1 MALEQKTIELADF
14 LYVLKKW
21 FWLIIIL
28 CIVGAMS
35 GFVIS
40 KEFMTPIYES
50 QSQLVIKQEQPK
62 NNTTTTSE
70 TQSNIQLVNTYKII
84 LVSPTVLETVIKNLD
99 LPETTAQLAKQILI
113 ENSKDSQVL
122 TVNVLNADRE
132 LAKQINQQLIQ
143 AATKESDKIMSAN
156 NIRVLTKP
164 TENMSPV
171 KPNKTLVIGVGFIV
185 GLLVAISIIVIKE
198 TMRQH
203 IRDEKELRAI
213 IKATHLGN
221 INQF

>member
-1 MALEQKTIELADF
+1 MEQKTIELADF
-14 LYVLKKW
+14 VYVLKKW

-28 CIVGAMS
+28 CIVGAAS

-50 QSQLVIKQEQPK
+50 KSQLVIKQEQHK
-62 NNTTTTSE
+62 NDTTTTSE

-84 LVSPTVLETVIKNLD
+84 LVSPTVLDTVIKNLD
-99 LPETTAQLAKQILI
+99 LSESTEQLAKQILI

-132 LAKQINQQLIQ
+132 LAKQINQQLIK

-156 NIRVLTKP
+156 NIRVLTEP

-171 KPNKTLVIGVGFIV
+171 KPNKTLVIGAGFIA
-185 GLLVAISIIVIKE
+185 GLLVAIFIIVIKE

>member
-1 MALEQKTIELADF
+1 MEQKTIELADF

-21 FWLIIIL
+21 FGLIIIL
-28 CIVGAMS
+28 CIVGAAS

-50 QSQLVIKQEQPK
+50 QSQLVIKQEQHK
-62 NNTTTTSE
+62 NDTTTTSE

-84 LVSPTVLETVIKNLD
+84 LVSPTVLGAVIKNLD
-99 LPETTAQLAKQILI
+99 LPESTEQLAKQILI

-122 TVNVLNADRE
+122 TINVLNADRE
-132 LAKQINQQLIQ
+132 LAKQINQQLIK

-156 NIRVLTKP
+156 NIRVLTAP

-171 KPNKTLVIGVGFIV
+171 KPNQKLVIGVGFIV
-185 GLLVAISIIVIKE
+185 GLFVAISIIVIKE

-203 IRDEKELRAI
+203 IRDEKELRTI

>member
-1 MALEQKTIELADF
+1 MEQKTIELADF
-14 LYVLKKW
+14 VYVLKKW

-28 CIVGAMS
+28 CIVGAAS

-50 QSQLVIKQEQPK
+50 KSQLVIKQGQHK
-62 NNTTTTSE
+62 NDTTTTSE

-84 LVSPTVLETVIKNLD
+84 LVSPTVLDTVIKNLD
-99 LPETTAQLAKQILI
+99 LPESTEQLAKQILI

-132 LAKQINQQLIQ
+132 LAKQINQQLIK

-156 NIRVLTKP
+156 NIRVLTEP

-171 KPNKTLVIGVGFIV
+171 KPNKTLVIGAGFIA
-185 GLLVAISIIVIKE
+185 GLLVAIFIIVIKE

>member
-1 MALEQKTIELADF
+1 MEQKTIELADF

-50 QSQLVIKQEQPK
+50 QSQLVIKQENK
-62 NNTTTTSE
+62 KDMATTTE

-99 LPETTAQLAKQILI
+99 LPETTEQLAKQILI

-132 LAKQINQQLIQ
+132 LAKQINQQLIK

-156 NIRVLTKP
+156 NIRVLTEP

-171 KPNKTLVIGVGFIV
+171 KPNETLVIGAGFIA
-185 GLLVAISIIVIKE
+185 GLLVAIFIIAIKE

>member
-1 MALEQKTIELADF
+1 MEQKTIELADF

-28 CIVGAMS
+28 CIVGAAS

-62 NNTTTTSE
+62 KDTTTTSE

-99 LPETTAQLAKQILI
+99 LPETTDQLAKQILI

-132 LAKQINQQLIQ
+132 LAKQINQQLIK

-156 NIRVLTKP
+156 NIRVLTEP

-171 KPNKTLVIGVGFIV
+171 KPNQTLVIGVGFIV

-203 IRDEKELRAI
+203 IRDEKELRSI

>member
-1 MALEQKTIELADF
+1 MEQKTIELADF

-50 QSQLVIKQEQPK
+50 QSQLVIKQENK
-62 NNTTTTSE
+62 KDMATTTE

-99 LPETTAQLAKQILI
+99 LPETTEQLAKQILI

-132 LAKQINQQLIQ
+132 LAKQINQQLIK

-156 NIRVLTKP
+156 NIRVLTEP

-171 KPNKTLVIGVGFIV
+171 KPNKTLVIGAGFIA
-185 GLLVAISIIVIKE
+185 GLLLAIFIIVIKE

>member
-1 MALEQKTIELADF
+1 MEQKTIELAD
-14 LYVLKKW
+14 LVYVLKKW

-28 CIVGAMS
+28 CIVGAAS

-50 QSQLVIKQEQPK
+50 KSQLVIKQEQHK
-62 NNTTTTSE
+62 NDTTTTSE

-84 LVSPTVLETVIKNLD
+84 LVSPTVLDTVIKNLD
-99 LPETTAQLAKQILI
+99 LPETTEQLAKQILI

-132 LAKQINQQLIQ
+132 LAKQINQQLIK

-156 NIRVLTKP
+156 NIRVLTEP

-171 KPNKTLVIGVGFIV
+171 KPNETLVIGAGFIA
-185 GLLVAISIIVIKE
+185 GLLVAIFIIAIKE

>member
-1 MALEQKTIELADF
+1 MEQKTIELADF

-62 NNTTTTSE
+62 NDTTTTSE

-171 KPNKTLVIGVGFIV
+171 KPNQTLVIGVGFIV

>member
-1 MALEQKTIELADF
+1 MEQKTIELADF

-50 QSQLVIKQEQPK
+50 QSQLVIKQENK
-62 NNTTTTSE
+62 KDTATTTE

-84 LVSPTVLETVIKNLD
+84 LVSPTVLGTVIKNLD
-99 LPETTAQLAKQILI
+99 LPESTEQLAKQILI

-132 LAKQINQQLIQ
+132 LAKQINQQLIK

-156 NIRVLTKP
+156 NIRVLTQP

-171 KPNKTLVIGVGFIV
+171 KPNQTLVIGVGFIV
-185 GLLVAISIIVIKE
+185 GLLVAISIIVLKE
-198 TMRQH
+198 TMRQN

>member
-1 MALEQKTIELADF
+1 MEQKTIELADF

-62 NNTTTTSE
+62 NDTTTTSE

-132 LAKQINQQLIQ
+132 RAKKINQQLIQ

>member
-1 MALEQKTIELADF
+1 MEQKTIELADF
-14 LYVLKKW
+14 VYVLKKW

-28 CIVGAMS
+28 CIVGAAS

-50 QSQLVIKQEQPK
+50 KSQLVIKQEQHK
-62 NNTTTTSE
+62 NDTTTTSE

-84 LVSPTVLETVIKNLD
+84 LVSPTVLDTVIKNLD
-99 LPETTAQLAKQILI
+99 LPESTEQLAKQILI

-132 LAKQINQQLIQ
+132 LAKQINQQLIK

-156 NIRVLTKP
+156 NIRVLTEP

-171 KPNKTLVIGVGFIV
+171 KPNKTLVIGAGFIA
-185 GLLVAISIIVIKE
+185 GLLLAIFIIVIKE

>member
-1 MALEQKTIELADF
+1 MEQKTIELADF
-14 LYVLKKW
+14 VYVLKKW

-28 CIVGAMS
+28 CIVGAAS

-50 QSQLVIKQEQPK
+50 KSQLVIKQEQHK
-62 NNTTTTSE
+62 NDTTTTSE

-84 LVSPTVLETVIKNLD
+84 LVSPTVLDTVIKNLD
-99 LPETTAQLAKQILI
+99 LPESTEQLAKQILI

-132 LAKQINQQLIQ
+132 LAKQINQQLIK

-156 NIRVLTKP
+156 NIRVLTEP

-171 KPNKTLVIGVGFIV
+171 KPNKTLVIGAGFIA
-185 GLLVAISIIVIKE
+185 GLLVAIFIIVIKE

-213 IKATHLGN
+213 IKGTHLGN

>member
-1 MALEQKTIELADF
+1 MEQKTIELADF

>member
-1 MALEQKTIELADF
+1 MEQKTIELADF

-50 QSQLVIKQEQPK
+50 KSQLVIKQEQHK
-62 NNTTTTSE
+62 NDTTTTSE

-99 LPETTAQLAKQILI
+99 LPETTEQLAKQILI

-132 LAKQINQQLIQ
+132 LAKQINQQLIK

-156 NIRVLTKP
+156 NIRVLTEP

-171 KPNKTLVIGVGFIV
+171 KPNKTLVIGAGFIA
-185 GLLVAISIIVIKE
+185 GLLVAIFIIVIKE

>member
-1 MALEQKTIELADF
+1 MEQKTIELADF

-28 CIVGAMS
+28 CIVGAAS

-50 QSQLVIKQEQPK
+50 KSQLVIKQEQHK
-62 NNTTTTSE
+62 NDTTTTSE

-84 LVSPTVLETVIKNLD
+84 LVSPTVLDTVIKNLD
-99 LPETTAQLAKQILI
+99 LPESTEQLAKQILI

-132 LAKQINQQLIQ
+132 LAKQINQQLIK

-156 NIRVLTKP
+156 NIRVLTEP

-171 KPNKTLVIGVGFIV
+171 KPNKTLVIGAGFIA
-185 GLLVAISIIVIKE
+185 GLLVAIFIIVIKE

>member
-1 MALEQKTIELADF
+1 MEQKTIELADF
-14 LYVLKKW
+14 VYVLKKW

-28 CIVGAMS
+28 CIVGAAI

-50 QSQLVIKQEQPK
+50 KSQLVIKQEQHK
-62 NNTTTTSE
+62 NDTTTTSE

-84 LVSPTVLETVIKNLD
+84 LVSPTVLDTVIKNLD
-99 LPETTAQLAKQILI
+99 LPESTEQLAKQILI

-132 LAKQINQQLIQ
+132 LAKQINQQLIK

-156 NIRVLTKP
+156 NIRVLTEP

-171 KPNKTLVIGVGFIV
+171 KPNKTLVIGAGFIA
-185 GLLVAISIIVIKE
+185 GLLVAIFIIVIKE

>member
-1 MALEQKTIELADF
+1 MEQKTIELADF
-14 LYVLKKW
+14 VYVLKKW

-28 CIVGAMS
+28 CIVGAAS

-50 QSQLVIKQEQPK
+50 KSQLVIKQEQHK
-62 NNTTTTSE
+62 NDTTTTSE

-84 LVSPTVLETVIKNLD
+84 LVSPTVLDTVIKNLD
-99 LPETTAQLAKQILI
+99 LPETTEQLAKQILI

-132 LAKQINQQLIQ
+132 LAKQINQQLIK

-156 NIRVLTKP
+156 NIRVLTEP

-171 KPNKTLVIGVGFIV
+171 KPNETLVIGAGFIA
-185 GLLVAISIIVIKE
+185 GLLVAIFIIAIKE

>member
-1 MALEQKTIELADF
+1 MEQKTIELADF

-132 LAKQINQQLIQ
+132 LAKQINQQLIK

>member
-1 MALEQKTIELADF
+1 
-14 LYVLKKW
+14 
-21 FWLIIIL
+21 
-28 CIVGAMS
+28 MS

-50 QSQLVIKQEQPK
+50 QSQLVIKQEQHK
-62 NNTTTTSE
+62 NDTTTTSE

-99 LPETTAQLAKQILI
+99 LAESTEQLAKQILI

-132 LAKQINQQLIQ
+132 LAKQINQQLIKI
-143 AATKESDKIMSAN
+143 ATKESDKIMSAN
-156 NIRVLTKP
+156 NIRVLTQP

-171 KPNKTLVIGVGFIV
+171 KPNQTLVIGVGFIV
-185 GLLVAISIIVIKE
+185 GLLVAISIIVLKE
-198 TMRQH
+198 TMRQN

>member
-1 MALEQKTIELADF
+1 MEQKTIELADF
-14 LYVLKKW
+14 VYVLKKW

-28 CIVGAMS
+28 CIVGAAS

-50 QSQLVIKQEQPK
+50 KSQLVIKQEQHK
-62 NNTTTTSE
+62 NDTTTTSE

-84 LVSPTVLETVIKNLD
+84 LVSPTVLDTVIKNLD
-99 LPETTAQLAKQILI
+99 LSESTEQLAKQILI

-122 TVNVLNADRE
+122 TVNVLNANRE
-132 LAKQINQQLIQ
+132 LAKQINQQLIK

-156 NIRVLTKP
+156 NIRVLTEP

-171 KPNKTLVIGVGFIV
+171 KPNKTLVIGAGFIA
-185 GLLVAISIIVIKE
+185 GLLVAIFIIVIKE

>member
-1 MALEQKTIELADF
+1 MEQKTIELADF

-50 QSQLVIKQEQPK
+50 QSQLVIKQEQNK
-62 NNTTTTSE
+62 NDTTTTSE

-99 LPETTAQLAKQILI
+99 LPESTEQLAKQILI

-132 LAKQINQQLIQ
+132 LAKQINQQLIK

>member
-1 MALEQKTIELADF
+1 MEQKTIELADF

-28 CIVGAMS
+28 CIVGAAS

-50 QSQLVIKQEQPK
+50 KSQLVIKQEQHK
-62 NNTTTTSE
+62 NDTTTTSE

-84 LVSPTVLETVIKNLD
+84 LVSPTVLDTVIKKLD
-99 LPETTAQLAKQILI
+99 LPESTEQLAKQILI

-132 LAKQINQQLIQ
+132 LAKQINQQLIK

-156 NIRVLTKP
+156 NIRVLTEP

-171 KPNKTLVIGVGFIV
+171 KPNKTLVIGAGFIA
-185 GLLVAISIIVIKE
+185 GLLVAIFIIVIKE

>member
-1 MALEQKTIELADF
+1 MEQKTIELADF

-50 QSQLVIKQEQPK
+50 QSQLVIKQENK
-62 NNTTTTSE
+62 KDMATTTE

-99 LPETTAQLAKQILI
+99 LPETTEQLAKQILI

-132 LAKQINQQLIQ
+132 LAKQINQQLIK

-156 NIRVLTKP
+156 NIRVLTEP

-171 KPNKTLVIGVGFIV
+171 KPNKTLVIGAGFIA
-185 GLLVAISIIVIKE
+185 GLLVAIFIIVIKE

>member
-1 MALEQKTIELADF
+1 MEQKTIELADF
-14 LYVLKKW
+14 VYVLKKW

-28 CIVGAMS
+28 CIVGAAS

-50 QSQLVIKQEQPK
+50 KSQLVIKQEQHK
-62 NNTTTTSE
+62 NDTTTTSE

-84 LVSPTVLETVIKNLD
+84 LVSPTVLDTVIKNLD
-99 LPETTAQLAKQILI
+99 LSESTEQLAKQILI

-132 LAKQINQQLIQ
+132 LAKQINQQLIK

-156 NIRVLTKP
+156 NIRVLTEP

-171 KPNKTLVIGVGFIV
+171 KPNETLVIGAGFIV
-185 GLLVAISIIVIKE
+185 GLLVAIFIIVIKE

>member
-1 MALEQKTIELADF
+1 MEQKTIELADF

-50 QSQLVIKQEQPK
+50 QSQLVIKQEQHK
-62 NNTTTTSE
+62 NDTTTTSE

-99 LPETTAQLAKQILI
+99 LAESTEQLAKQILI

-132 LAKQINQQLIQ
+132 LAKQINQQLIKI
-143 AATKESDKIMSAN
+143 ATKESDKIMSAN
-156 NIRVLTKP
+156 NIRVLTQP

-171 KPNKTLVIGVGFIV
+171 KPNQTLVIGVGFIV
-185 GLLVAISIIVIKE
+185 GLLVAISIIVLKE
-198 TMRQH
+198 TMRQN

>member
-1 MALEQKTIELADF
+1 MEQKTIELADF

-28 CIVGAMS
+28 CIVGAAS

-50 QSQLVIKQEQPK
+50 QSQLVIKQEQHK
-62 NNTTTTSE
+62 NDTTTTSE

-84 LVSPTVLETVIKNLD
+84 LVSPTVLETVIKSLD
-99 LPETTAQLAKQILI
+99 LPETTEQLSKQILI

-132 LAKQINQQLIQ
+132 LAKQINQQLIK

-156 NIRVLTKP
+156 NIRVLTEP

-171 KPNKTLVIGVGFIV
+171 KPNKTLVIGVGFLV
-185 GLLVAISIIVIKE
+185 GFLVAISIIVIKE

>member
-1 MALEQKTIELADF
+1 MEQKTIELADF
-14 LYVLKKW
+14 VYVLKKW

-28 CIVGAMS
+28 CIVGAAS

-50 QSQLVIKQEQPK
+50 KSQLVIKQEQHK
-62 NNTTTTSE
+62 NDTTTTSE

-84 LVSPTVLETVIKNLD
+84 LVSPTVLDTVIKNLD
-99 LPETTAQLAKQILI
+99 LPESTEQLAKQILI

-132 LAKQINQQLIQ
+132 LAKQINQQLIK

-156 NIRVLTKP
+156 NIRVLTEP

-171 KPNKTLVIGVGFIV
+171 KPNKTLVIGAGFIA
-185 GLLVAISIIVIKE
+185 GLLVAIFIIVIKE

>member
-1 MALEQKTIELADF
+1 MEQKTIELADF

-132 LAKQINQQLIQ
+132 LAKQINQQLIK

-156 NIRVLTKP
+156 NIRVLTEP

>member
-1 MALEQKTIELADF
+1 M
-14 LYVLKKW
+14 
-21 FWLIIIL
+21 IIL

-50 QSQLVIKQEQPK
+50 QSQLVIKQEQHK
-62 NNTTTTSE
+62 NDTTTTSE

-99 LPETTAQLAKQILI
+99 LAESTEQLAKQILI

-132 LAKQINQQLIQ
+132 LAKQINQQLIKI
-143 AATKESDKIMSAN
+143 ATKESDKIMSAN
-156 NIRVLTKP
+156 NIRVLTQP

-171 KPNKTLVIGVGFIV
+171 KPNQTLVIGVGFIV
-185 GLLVAISIIVIKE
+185 GLLVAISIIVLKE
-198 TMRQH
+198 TMRQN

>member
-1 MALEQKTIELADF
+1 MEQKTIELADF

-132 LAKQINQQLIQ
+132 LAKQINQQLIK

-156 NIRVLTKP
+156 NIRVLTEP

-185 GLLVAISIIVIKE
+185 GLLVAISIIVLKE
-198 TMRQH
+198 TMRQN

>member
-1 MALEQKTIELADF
+1 MEQKTIELADF

-84 LVSPTVLETVIKNLD
+84 LVSPTVLETVIKNLN

>member
-1 MALEQKTIELADF
+1 MEQKTIELADF
-14 LYVLKKW
+14 VYVLKKW

-28 CIVGAMS
+28 CIVGAAS

-50 QSQLVIKQEQPK
+50 QSQLVIKQGQHK
-62 NNTTTTSE
+62 NDTTTTSE

-84 LVSPTVLETVIKNLD
+84 LVSPTVLDTVIKNLD
-99 LPETTAQLAKQILI
+99 LQESTEQLAKQILI

-122 TVNVLNADRE
+122 TVNVLNANRE
-132 LAKQINQQLIQ
+132 LAKQINQQLIK

-156 NIRVLTKP
+156 NIRVLTEP

-171 KPNKTLVIGVGFIV
+171 KPNKTLVIGAGFIA
-185 GLLVAISIIVIKE
+185 GLLVAIFIIVIKE

>member
-1 MALEQKTIELADF
+1 MEQKTIELADF

-21 FWLIIIL
+21 FWLIVIL
-28 CIVGAMS
+28 CIVGAAS

-50 QSQLVIKQEQPK
+50 QSQLVIKQEQHK
-62 NNTTTTSE
+62 NDTTTTSE

-84 LVSPTVLETVIKNLD
+84 LVSPTVLGTVIKNLD
-99 LPETTAQLAKQILI
+99 LPETTEQLAKQILI

-132 LAKQINQQLIQ
+132 LAKQINQQLIK

-156 NIRVLTKP
+156 NIRVLTEP